1 MAQWQKRLHVIS
13 SNVRAKTNPEYL
25 RVSRLDIQNVSL
37 GGGPGEGE
45 ARYSIA
51 KGEGCLT
58 VGQTH
63 HIHRHLEKG
72 RR

>member
-1 MAQWQKRLHVIS
+1 MWYQTQQS
-13 SNVRAKTNPEYL
+13 SAGYLNV
-25 RVSRLDIQNVSL
+25 SWLDIQNVSL

-45 ARYSIA
+45 ARYGVA

-58 VGQTH
+58 IGQTH
-63 HIHRHLEKG
+63 HIYRHLDKE